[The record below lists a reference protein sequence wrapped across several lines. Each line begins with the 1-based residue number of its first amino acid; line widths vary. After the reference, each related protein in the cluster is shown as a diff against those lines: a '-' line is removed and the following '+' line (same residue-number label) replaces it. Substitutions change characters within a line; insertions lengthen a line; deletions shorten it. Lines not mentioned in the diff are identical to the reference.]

1 MIAVRMVEVTF
12 HQVVGMVAVRNR
24 FMSATFAVFVALLVT
39 PAIVVRGARFRVLPT
54 YVDLVFVDVA
64 GVRMVEV
71 PIMDVILVAVV
82 LQGSMSAIRAVDM
95 RMPFVNFMIGGHVP
109 SPSLSAFV
117 VV

>member
-1 MIAVRMVEVTF
+1 
-12 HQVVGMVAVRNR
+12 
-24 FMSATFAVFVALLVT
+24 
-39 PAIVVRGARFRVLPT
+39 
-54 YVDLVFVDVA
+54 
-64 GVRMVEV
+64 VEV

-109 SPSLSAFV
+109 SASLSAFV